1 MNNIQP
7 RYDGDVGENDQF
19 RGLFQDKELYGD
31 QQEINKDKFKVY
43 EDDELPAIKNKKK
56 KDKITK

>member
-1 MNNIQP
+1 
-7 RYDGDVGENDQF
+7 
-19 RGLFQDKELYGD
+19 LYGD